1 MDSSWDNSGYQEALR
16 QLDTLSYCV
25 QTTKKDFPQL
35 HTNLTSN
42 HTLLLQLLERP
53 DILEHKQLSGTLPAT
68 LHLKEE
74 LDHPPHFIDL
84 PAADFDHLAGGIQ
97 LVYQALT
104 GQWIDDIAHLQAH

>member
-1 MDSSWDNSGYQEALR
+1 
-16 QLDTLSYCV
+16 LSYCV

-74 LDHPPHFIDL
+74 LDHPPISSICQRLTSITWQGASNSFIKL
-84 PAADFDHLAGGIQ
+84 
-97 LVYQALT
+97 
-104 GQWIDDIAHLQAH
+104 